1 MCSNTSNTGA
11 SRAQVSVVGAL
22 RMDDESHLAKSGREY
37 RDSEDIGGRSIAADT
52 IELDLPAVAAAL
64 SQRLHAAGLPVTPE
78 RAVRFAQALS
88 LVGPV
93 SGRQLYWTARAVFVS
108 AHAEQPTF
116 DRAFDSVLSCAHAEG
131 PSYAQDAPD
140 GLV

>member
-1 MCSNTSNTGA
+1 MRSNTSNTGA

-22 RMDDESHLAKSGREY
+22 RRDDESHLAKSGREY
-37 RDSEDIGGRSIAADT
+37 RDSKDVGGRSIAADT

-64 SQRLHAAGLPVTPE
+64 SQRLHAAGLPVTPD

-93 SGRQLYWTARAVFVS
+93 SGRQLYCTARAVFVS

-116 DRAFDSVLSCAHAEG
+116 DRAFASVFSCAHESLKQHVDGFAE
-131 PSYAQDAPD
+131 AR
-140 GLV
+140 